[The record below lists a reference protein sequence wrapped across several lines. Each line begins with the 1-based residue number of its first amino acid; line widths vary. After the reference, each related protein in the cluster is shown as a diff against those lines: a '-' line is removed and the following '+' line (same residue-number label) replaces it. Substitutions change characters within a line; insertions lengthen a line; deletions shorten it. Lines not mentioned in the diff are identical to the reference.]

1 MRLEKSYDEK
11 SKATVYT
18 LKKTEGGKSAIIKVL
33 DYGNNGLDNTDGIF
47 AKGNTSVFTNEE
59 IKTNLFANYKNTKET
74 TKLEAVEYSAED
86 GKIDLKNGK
95 TYSLGS
101 FAELTGAAPAATAA
115 SSASTQSTLTPQ
127 SIAALNTNT
136 PLLDTSLYENY
147 GALQGATQTPNFD
160 YEKYQDATN
169 SYNGIGALVGM
180 LSLLGGDCDNFTS
193 TFLPMMMGQMA
204 PDYGPFYSS
213 PAPTVKKEAK
223 KDTPAASNK
232 EATTDNTT
240 KDGKTTKTETPAG
253 TTDKAAA
260 PAVTSVSSTTPKH
273 KKTGAT
279 SHKAANVETDI
290 DKEYAEL
297 QKTGKTEKAKKETA
311 THKDGTV
318 STKNADGNKVI
329 QKFKHGILVE
339 ETEFYSDG
347 SFNKTQ
353 HSEIKGA
360 TYQKNETVGV
370 NKDGLQIRNYTNY
383 ENGTRIVESRRNGK
397 LVQTDTYNQDGECET
412 VVTGKKAVKHDAPG
426 NTGVLKYVDDAHL
439 FGYAKGAYNFFFGK

>member
-86 GKIDLKNGK
+86 GKIDLNNGK

-101 FAELTGAAPAATAA
+101 FAALTGAAPAATAA
-115 SSASTQSTLTPQ
+115 ANATTSISASTQNY
-127 SIAALNTNT
+127 AALNTS
-136 PLLDTSLYENY
+136 PSMVDTSLYENY
-147 GALQGATQTPNFD
+147 GALQGATQMPNFD
-160 YEKYQDATN
+160 YQKYQDAAN

-193 TFLPMMMGQMA
+193 TFLPLMMGQMA
-204 PDYGPFYSS
+204 PDYGNFYSS
-213 PAPTVKKEAK
+213 PAPTVKKE
-223 KDTPAASNK
+223 TQAAPNK

-253 TTDKAAA
+253 TTNKATT
-260 PAVTSVSSTTPKH
+260 PAETTVSSGTSNH
-273 KKTGAT
+273 KKTGTT
-279 SHKAANVETDI
+279 SHKAANAETDI

-329 QKFKHGILVE
+329 QKFKNGILVE